1 MRKILLLPALLL
13 LLAGCGPK
21 PVPWLMEGYQRLENF
36 KTDFL
41 TGRPAA
47 ATEVQFRKAAEEI
60 KKSGDLDLLGKV
72 WLTRMA
78 LQTAVL
84 EEPEEGDFPR
94 IDAAL
99 PVAANRNFLLFLRG
113 DPATEET
120 LLPERYRGVLPSLRG
135 GTSSELAVIIGKI
148 DDSLSR
154 LIVAGIAVRGNR
166 EGEPLLLLAVET
178 ASRNGWKRALLVWL
192 RRLESFYGASGEAAK
207 AASVRKRI
215 EVIAP

>member
-1 MRKILLLPALLL
+1 MSKILCLLVLLL
-13 LLAGCGPK
+13 SLSGCGPK
-21 PVPWLMEGYQRLENF
+21 AAPWLSEGYQRLENF

-47 ATEVQFRKAAEEI
+47 VTEAQFRKAAEEI

-78 LQTAVL
+78 LQIAVL
-84 EEPEEGDFPR
+84 AEPEEGEFSR
-94 IDAAL
+94 VDAAE
-99 PVAANRNFLLFLRG
+99 PVPANRNFLRFLRG
-113 DPATEET
+113 DPAAEEA

-135 GTSSELAVIIGKI
+135 GTTSELSVIIEKL
-148 DDSLSR
+148 DDHLSR

-166 EGEPLLLLAVET
+166 ESEPLFLLAVET
-178 ASRNGWKRALLVWL
+178 ASRNGWKRALLAWL
-192 RRLESFYGASGEAAK
+192 KRLESFYGASGEAAK
-207 AASVRKRI
+207 AASVRRRI